1 MGIIVLLAQK
11 IKFHLKKKTPD
22 KNKKQF
28 HHYKVRYFMQSIY
41 KNKKPWKQKTSNPT
55 TQQTESYSKY
65 CHANIVTTI

>member
-1 MGIIVLLAQK
+1 
-11 IKFHLKKKTPD
+11 
-22 KNKKQF
+22 
-28 HHYKVRYFMQSIY
+28 MQSIY